1 MIRDE
6 DVGSNP
12 ILAFFIQQ
20 VSTGIE
26 TVFGRMQSRCIGR
39 VVPLQIAVSII
50 GQRCALDRRYWSNT
64 GSTFTNDAERVG
76 VYRQYVTGGLIRDW
90 LD

>member
-1 MIRDE
+1 MLRIQVRVLVVAPLLIYIRSAGVIGNTTWRMIRDE

-12 ILAFFIQQ
+12 ILAFFTQQ

-39 VVPLQIAVSII
+39 VAPLDIAVSII
-50 GQRCALDRRYWSNT
+50 G
-64 GSTFTNDAERVG
+64 
-76 VYRQYVTGGLIRDW
+76 
-90 LD
+90 

>member
-12 ILAFFIQQ
+12 ILAFFTQQ

-26 TVFGRMQSRCIGR
+26 TVFGRMQSRFIGR
-39 VVPLQIAVSII
+39 VLPLDIAVSII
-50 GQRCALDRRYWSNT
+50 G
-64 GSTFTNDAERVG
+64 
-76 VYRQYVTGGLIRDW
+76 
-90 LD
+90 